1 MNFSVA
7 TLIVKTEEKESI
19 FWLYYFKKGENTTEM
34 QKQICAM
41 YGEGAM
47 TGLTGQKWFVKFHA
61 RDFSLDDTPWSSRP
75 VEVDRDQI
83 ETLIENNHSNHARD
97 SQHTQSIQIKCLK
110 SFAQAWLCSLL

>member
-7 TLIVKTEEKESI
+7 TLIVKTEEKKSI
-19 FWLYYFKKGENTTEM
+19 FWLYYFKKGANTTEM

-41 YGEGAM
+41 YGEGAV
-47 TGLTGQKWFVKFHA
+47 TGLTGQKWFAKFHA

-83 ETLIENNHSNHARD
+83 ETLIENNQ
-97 SQHTQSIQIKCLK
+97 SQTMQEIVSVLK
-110 SFAQAWLCSLL
+110 VSKSSA